1 MTYVEKSQM
10 NSSPIEVSAQETF
23 RAAATRIFSVVFDHP
38 LRAWRNSRDLHE
50 VSQFSTEQLRDIG
63 LTPSDVVAARCAP
76 FHVGA
81 SIMLAHLAERR
92 RQSDDSTENGNAVQ
106 PKAPQRQTV

>member
-10 NSSPIEVSAQETF
+10 SSSPIEVSAQENF
-23 RAAATRIFSVVFDHP
+23 RATATRIFSVVFDHP

-50 VSQFSTEQLRDIG
+50 VSQMGTAQLRDIG
-63 LTPSDVVAARCAP
+63 LTPSDVVAARLAP

-81 SIMLAHLAERR
+81 GIMLAHLAEQRK
-92 RQSDDSTENGNAVQ
+92 QSDDSTANGNAVQ
-106 PKAPQRQTV
+106 SEAPQRQTA

>member
-10 NSSPIEVSAQETF
+10 KDSAVETPVQGSLYG
-23 RAAATRIFSVVFDHP
+23 AATRVFLAIFERP
-38 LRAWRNSRDLHE
+38 LRGWRNSRDLRDI
-50 VSQFSTEQLRDIG
+50 SQLSTEQLRDIG

-81 SIMLAHLAERR
+81 SIMLADMAERR
-92 RQSDDSTENGNAVQ
+92 RLSVEPADDNKVVQ
-106 PKAPQRQTV
+106 PEARQRQTA